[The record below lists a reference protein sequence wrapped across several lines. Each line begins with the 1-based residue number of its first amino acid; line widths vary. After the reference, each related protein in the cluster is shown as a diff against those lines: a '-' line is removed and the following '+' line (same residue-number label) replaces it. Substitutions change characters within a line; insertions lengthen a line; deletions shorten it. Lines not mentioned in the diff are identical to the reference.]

1 MKEKDLY
8 IIKVGTNSLID
19 IDGSIRDFVLSEIF
33 IAVNK
38 IIKDGNNVIV
48 VTSGAVRMGRTIL
61 SDLSVSKS
69 TLAGIG
75 QPLLFNVYQ
84 KEAKKNDIKL
94 AELLLTRSYIIKR
107 DSLSTL
113 QKTFSD
119 FFDNNIVP
127 IVNEN
132 DVFSNGTDLS
142 FGDNDSLASILA
154 VILEAK
160 KLIIVSHVDGLFDA
174 DPTKNDKAKLIKD
187 VLNVSDEF
195 LKFCAKGVS
204 VNGSGGMLSKL
215 KAARICS
222 AVGIDTH
229 IINGFTKG
237 NILAVLRG
245 EKIGT
250 YFHGRSVYEKIS
262 NKDRWILAAK
272 SSAGSIQI
280 DRGAAEALCK
290 GKSLLAVGVKKV
302 YGEFLKNEVIELI
315 NEKNSSIAF
324 GITDLS
330 RVDIELILKTK
341 QTHDQRV
348 IHANNLFV
356 LK

>member
-174 DPTKNDKAKLIKD
+174 DPTKMIKP
-187 VLNVSDEF
+187 N
-195 LKFCAKGVS
+195 
-204 VNGSGGMLSKL
+204 
-215 KAARICS
+215 
-222 AVGIDTH
+222 
-229 IINGFTKG
+229 
-237 NILAVLRG
+237 
-245 EKIGT
+245 
-250 YFHGRSVYEKIS
+250 
-262 NKDRWILAAK
+262 
-272 SSAGSIQI
+272 
-280 DRGAAEALCK
+280 
-290 GKSLLAVGVKKV
+290 
-302 YGEFLKNEVIELI
+302 
-315 NEKNSSIAF
+315 
-324 GITDLS
+324 
-330 RVDIELILKTK
+330 
-341 QTHDQRV
+341 
-348 IHANNLFV
+348 
-356 LK
+356 